1 MILSKLE
8 GIILKGIGG
17 FYYVEAADEVY
28 ECKARGVFRKA
39 GIKPLAGDRVEISVN
54 DKAENTIDVIKE
66 RSSLMLRPPVAN
78 IDRLFIVASAK
89 EPSPVMLIID
99 RLTAIAV
106 SRGIE
111 PVIVFTKSDLA
122 PVDEYVEIYRNAG
135 IRTIAVSSVN
145 GEGVDE
151 VKAELKNHISAFCGN
166 SGVGKSTLLNAINPS
181 LGLKTAEISDKLG
194 SGRHTTRQSELFK
207 VEGGYVADTPGFSS
221 LELEETEII
230 LKDDLPYAFPEFEP
244 YLGQCK
250 FTTCLHVKDKG
261 CRVIEA
267 VESGEIPKSRHES
280 YCVMMEQAKEIKE
293 WELNKLK
300 NRSNENLRR

>member
-1 MILSKLE
+1 MSKLE

-28 ECKARGVFRKA
+28 ECKARGVFRKS

-122 PVDEYVEIYRNAG
+122 PVDKYVEIYRNAG
-135 IRTIAVSSVN
+135 IKTIAVSSIN
-145 GEGVDE
+145 GEGVEE
-151 VKAELKNHISAFCGN
+151 VKVELKNHISAFCGN

-194 SGRHTTRQSELFK
+194 RGRHTTRQSELFK

-230 LKDDLPYAFPEFEP
+230 LKDDLPYAFPEFEQ

-267 VESGEIPKSRHES
+267 VESGDIPKSRHES
-280 YCVMMEQAKEIKE
+280 YCAMMEQAKEIKE

>member
-194 SGRHTTRQSELFK
+194 RGRHTTRQSELFK

>member
-1 MILSKLE
+1 MILNKLD

-17 FYYVEAADEVY
+17 FYYVEAAGAVY
-28 ECKARGVFRKA
+28 ECKARGAFRKS
-39 GIKPLAGDRVEISVN
+39 GIKPLAGDRVEISIN

-66 RSSLMLRPPVAN
+66 RTSLMLRPPVAN

-89 EPSPVMLIID
+89 EPNPVMLIID

-111 PVIVFTKSDLA
+111 PIIVFTKSDLA
-122 PVDEYVEIYRNAG
+122 PVDEYVDIYRNAG

-145 GEGVDE
+145 GDGVE
-151 VKAELKNHISAFCGN
+151 AVKAELKNHISAFCGN
-166 SGVGKSTLLNAINPS
+166 SGVGKSTLLNAIDPS
-181 LGLKTAEISDKLG
+181 LALKTAEISDKLG
-194 SGRHTTRQSELFK
+194 RGRHTTRQSELFK

-221 LELEETEII
+221 LELEESEVI
-230 LKDDLPYAFPEFEP
+230 LKDDLPYAFPEFEQ
-244 YLGQCK
+244 YIGQCK

-261 CRVIEA
+261 CRILEA
-267 VESGEIPKSRHES
+267 VENGDIPKSRHES

-293 WELNKLK
+293 WELAKLK
-300 NRSNENLRR
+300 NKSNENLRR